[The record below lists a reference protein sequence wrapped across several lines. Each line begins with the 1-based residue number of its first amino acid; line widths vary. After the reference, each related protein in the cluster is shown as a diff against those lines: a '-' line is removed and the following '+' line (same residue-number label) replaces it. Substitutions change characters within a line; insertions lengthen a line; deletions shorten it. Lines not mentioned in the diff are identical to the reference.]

1 MFNFYVVYAGHDT
14 VTDVGRATTRRRKFK
29 APSVQKVQKMK
40 DLPKTWVLTG
50 KQFENFSP
58 KKIKKSSLRLENKTK
73 EPQDPKGKNKLN
85 MNHVAKKE

>member
-1 MFNFYVVYAGHDT
+1 MFNLYVVYAGHDT
-14 VTDVGRATTRRRKFK
+14 VTDVGKATTRRRKFK
-29 APSVQKVQKMK
+29 APLVQKVQKMK

-58 KKIKKSSLRLENKTK
+58 KKIKKIQFSLGEQNKGTTR
-73 EPQDPKGKNKLN
+73 PQRKKLN